1 MRELAA
7 AGLIAIAAGLGSYYA
22 TDHFGFFSA
31 ANLVLGGLALVVA
44 LARGAFRL
52 RSVGGVHSRP
62 VVLRGLLVIAAALA
76 VAVGLERAAARSGA
90 EFDWTGEQ
98 SFDLSQATRDACKA
112 LQGEDHR
119 VTTTLYKDEGDPRI
133 RRTRLLL
140 MQIAQHCPMDVGE
153 KWLDDAPQD
162 EERYAIGTSNTV
174 VLVLG
179 ERFETVGRPTEG
191 TLYEALYRLRSLQSG
206 VITLLRGDGEGDPSN
221 EGALGFSGL
230 AMALATEGYRLH
242 SVASASMSEVPENT
256 DLVLLIA
263 PRRRLRDTAIDALR
277 RYLAGGGR
285 LVALLEPGQESG
297 VEPLLNEY
305 GFGTPESVLVD
316 PASGTVDST
325 ADGLGIVAY
334 NYSTHPTTA
343 GLDSNRMTFFPGV
356 RPVKPRTPH
365 PGAHVEAVVWSSPR
379 SWVTTDLS
387 VLEQRSGRIENT
399 GEPQGYH
406 YIAAIGRYPGEDGE
420 TRIAVIG
427 DSDFASNRYLRALY
441 DLDLILNTVHWAVQR
456 EANITLRPKIRT
468 TVQFP
473 LPVQNTLRTLYGAG
487 LLVPELL
494 AVAGVVAGMR
504 RRAAEDSGVGG
515 LVARAIPVAP
525 AC

>member
-31 ANLVLGGLALVVA
+31 ANLAVGTLALGIA

-52 RSVGGVHSRP
+52 RRIGGVHSRP

-76 VAVGLERAAARSGA
+76 VAVVLERAAARSGV

-98 SFDLSQATRDACKA
+98 SFELSQATRDACEA
-112 LQGEDHR
+112 LRGEGRR
-119 VTTTLYKDEGDPRI
+119 VAATLYRDEGDPRI

-140 MQIAQHCPMDVGE
+140 MQIAQQCPMDVAE
-153 KWLDDAPQD
+153 KWLDDAPED
-162 EERYAIGTSNTV
+162 EARYAIGTSNTV
-174 VLVLG
+174 VFVLG
-179 ERFETVGRPTEG
+179 ERFETIGRPTEG

-206 VITLLRGDGEGDPSN
+206 LITLLRGDGEGDPSN

-230 AMALATEGYRLH
+230 AAALATEGYRLH
-242 SVASASMSEVPENT
+242 SVASASMSEVPEDT

-263 PRRRLRDTAIDALR
+263 PRRRLREPAIDALE
-277 RYLAGGGR
+277 RYLARGGR
-285 LVALLEPGQESG
+285 LVALLEPGYESG

-305 GFGTPESVLVD
+305 GFGTPNAVLVD
-316 PASGTVDST
+316 PASGAVDS
-325 ADGLGIVAY
+325 AAEGLGIVAY
-334 NYSTHPTTA
+334 NYASHATTA
-343 GLDSNRMTFFPGV
+343 GLDANRMTFFPGV
-356 RPVKPRTPH
+356 RPVEPRTPH
-365 PGAHVEAVVWSSPR
+365 EGARVEAVVWSSPR

-387 VLEQRSGRIENT
+387 VLEQRGGRIENT
-399 GEPQGYH
+399 GEPPGYH
-406 YIAAIGRYPGEDGE
+406 YIAVMGSYPVDDGE

-441 DLDLILNTVHWAVQR
+441 DLDLILNTVHWAVER

-494 AVAGVVAGMR
+494 VIAGVVAWMR
-504 RRAAEDSGVGG
+504 RRAA
-515 LVARAIPVAP
+515 
-525 AC
+525 